1 MNNKRFLITLL
12 ASVAIVL
19 TGCTTGPTTSTISP
33 TSTKQGA
40 SVEKSITFSDNLS
53 FPGKLPD
60 DQIQNKKAIISTSKG
75 TIEIT
80 LWADKAPL
88 SVSNFVYLANKGFY
102 NNLTFHRVEPRF
114 VVQGGDPDGNGTGD
128 PGYSFKDETVQGE
141 YVEGTVAMANSGPDT
156 NGSQFFINLED
167 NSSKLTKAYN
177 LFGQVT
183 SGMDVVQKLAVGDKM
198 TSVKI
203 VSAQ

>member
-1 MNNKRFLITLL
+1 M
-12 ASVAIVL
+12 
-19 TGCTTGPTTSTISP
+19 
-33 TSTKQGA
+33 
-40 SVEKSITFSDNLS
+40 EKSITFSDNLS

-60 DQIQNKKAIISTSKG
+60 DQIQNKKAIILTSKG

>member
-1 MNNKRFLITLL
+1 MKKPYLVAFVCVL
-12 ASVAIVL
+12 AVVGLA
-19 TGCTTGPTTSTISP
+19 GCTTEQSSTNQSGGAKMDDTSTS
-33 TSTKQGA
+33 A
-40 SVEKSITFSDNLS
+40 SKLS
-53 FPGKLPD
+53 SPGKLPD
-60 DQIQNKKAIISTSKG
+60 DQIQNKKAVISTPKG

-88 SVSNFVYLANKGFY
+88 TVSNFVYLANQGFY
-102 NNLTFHRVEPRF
+102 DGLTFHRVEEGF

-128 PGYSFKDETVQGE
+128 PGYKFDDEKVQGE
-141 YVEGTVAMANSGPDT
+141 YVEGTVAMANSGPNT

-183 SGMDVVQKLAVGDKM
+183 SGMDVVKQLVKGDKM
-198 TSVKI
+198 TSVKV